1 MKNPAT
7 RKNSLLILMGMRWRI
22 IKNMFSRPTKEKK
35 FRWTMLFVLGAVFIW
50 LDYMFFYRIIGYL
63 DGLPL
68 QIGEELIAQLINVIF
83 LTLLVMVLFSTLIV
97 SLSVFY
103 MGRDLECLHA
113 MPINIRTVIPMRVF
127 QTVLNS
133 SWMVLLFS
141 IPIFVAYGYYFKI
154 SLGYYFFLLPS
165 LILFII
171 IPCLLG
177 IMMVMAMMRY
187 FPTKKTHQIFSFM
200 GMFAMVGFVVYLRF
214 LSPEKFFGKEVSD
227 EMMIAFVESLKA
239 PDYFF
244 LPSSWM
250 MTALLSWAGGDTALA
265 WQQMLYL
272 GLSVLVLFGLLLWVS
287 GKIYYESWRQVQEV
301 RFAPL
306 EKKGFGNS
314 SDSVFWRRLP
324 LSSSTRALLA
334 KDFRVFT
341 RDPEQWSQV
350 LVLVALVFV
359 YIFNIMNLPLDNLI
373 LKNIVSVFNVGLVGF
388 VLSALIL
395 RFVFSAPSI
404 EGRKIWTLYTAPL
417 NMRNFL
423 FGKIC
428 MFLPPLLLV
437 AEFLVIVSNNILEVD
452 SYVMTVS
459 ITGVL
464 LITVGLVGLGLG
476 LGAKYPVFDY
486 ENISDIATG
495 TGGVLFMILSLGFVG
510 LVLVIGARPMYLHFN
525 QKFLLKGIVEVDVM
539 ICYGLI
545 FIMTFLV
552 TFIPL
557 KQGLRSL
564 RQMDV

>member
-1 MKNPAT
+1 
-7 RKNSLLILMGMRWRI
+7 MRWQI

-35 FRWTMLFVLGAVFIW
+35 FRWTMLVVLGAVFIG

-68 QIGEELIAQLINVIF
+68 QVGEELIAQLINVIF
-83 LTLLVMVLFSTLIV
+83 LTLLVMVLFSSLIV

-103 MGRDLECLHA
+103 MGKDLDMLHA
-113 MPINIRTVIPMRVF
+113 MPINISTVIPMRVF

-154 SLGYYFFLLPS
+154 SIGYYFFLLPS

-177 IMMVMAMMRY
+177 IMMVIAMMRY

-227 EMMIAFVESLKA
+227 EMMIAFVDSLKA

-250 MTALLSWAGGDTALA
+250 MTALVSWGAGEPALA
-265 WQQMLYL
+265 WQQMIYL
-272 GLSVLVLFGLLLWVS
+272 GLSAVVLFGLLMWVS
-287 GKIYYESWRQVQEV
+287 SKIYYESWRQVQEV

-314 SDSVFWRRLP
+314 SASAFWRRLP
-324 LSSSTRALLA
+324 LSSPTRALLA

-359 YIFNIMNLPLDNLI
+359 YIFNIMNLPLDNLV

-404 EGRKIWTLYTAPL
+404 EGKKIWTLYTAPL
-417 NMRNFL
+417 DMQKFL

-452 SYVMTVS
+452 HYVMGVS
-459 ITGVL
+459 IIGVF

-476 LGAKYPVFDY
+476 LGAKYPVLDY

-495 TGGVLFMILSLGFVG
+495 TGGVLFMILSLSFVG
-510 LVLVIGARPMYLHFN
+510 LVLIIGARPMYLHFN
-525 QKFLLKGIVEVDVM
+525 QRFLLKGIAEVDVM

-545 FIMTFLV
+545 FILTILV
-552 TFIPL
+552 TVIPL
-557 KQGLRSL
+557 RQGLRSL

>member
-1 MKNPAT
+1 MKNP
-7 RKNSLLILMGMRWRI
+7 LLILLGMRWSI
-22 IKNMFSRPTKEKK
+22 TKNIFSQPTKEKK
-35 FRWTMLFVLGAVFIW
+35 FRWKMLFILGAVFIS

-63 DGLPL
+63 DTLPL

-83 LTLLVMVLFSTLIV
+83 LTLMVMVLFSSLIV
-97 SLSVFY
+97 SLSIFY
-103 MGRDLECLHA
+103 MGKDLEFLHA
-113 MPINIRTVIPMRVF
+113 MPISIRAVIPMRVL
-127 QTVLNS
+127 QTIINS

-154 SLGYYFFLLPS
+154 PLGFYIFLLPS
-165 LILFII
+165 LTLFII

-177 IMMVMAMMRY
+177 IILVMVMMRY

-200 GMFAMVGFVVYLRF
+200 GMIAMVGFVAYIRF

-250 MTALLSWAGGDTALA
+250 MTALVNWADGDSSLA
-265 WQQMLYL
+265 WTQMIYL
-272 GLSVLVLFGLLLWVS
+272 VLLAVVLFGLLMWVS
-287 GKIYYESWRQVQEV
+287 HKIYYESWRLVQEV
-301 RFAPL
+301 RFAPV
-306 EKKGFGNS
+306 KKSGFGNS
-314 SDSVFWRRLP
+314 SPSTFWERLP

-334 KDFRVFT
+334 KDFRIFV

-359 YIFNIMNLPLDNLI
+359 YIFNIMNLPLDNLV

-417 NMRNFL
+417 DMRNFL

-428 MFLPPLLLV
+428 MFLPPLLFV

-452 SYVMTVS
+452 SYVMGVS
-459 ITGVL
+459 IIGVF

-486 ENISDIATG
+486 ENISDISTG
-495 TGGVLFMILSLGFVG
+495 TGGVLFMILSLSFVG
-510 LVLVIGARPMYLHFN
+510 LVVVIGARPMYLHFT
-525 QKFLLKGIVEVDVM
+525 QRFLFKGIAEVDVM

-545 FIMTFLV
+545 FILTFLV